1 MSICHPWSS
10 AGLGSCQVVL
20 RDLFSTHCMWQGKSL
35 VHFLLQGQFR
45 TEVAVPALG
54 TLTNWTVILT
64 EPMFLWGPRKLP
76 KYGFLERT
84 EFLMYAGKSPLRASS
99 SRSSA
104 LFCPTRQQE
113 KPFNQ
118 HNLLNG
124 VHIQAA
130 LITRTYLR

>member
-10 AGLGSCQVVL
+10 AGLESSQVML

-35 VHFLLQGQFR
+35 IHFLFQGQFR

-64 EPMFLWGPRKLP
+64 MPMFLWEPSNP
-76 KYGFLERT
+76 PDDGFLERT
-84 EFLMYAGKSPLRASS
+84 EFLMNAGKSPLRASS

-104 LFCPTRQQE
+104 LFCPTKQQE

-118 HNLLNG
+118 HSLLNG
-124 VHIQAA
+124 IHIWAA
-130 LITRTYLR
+130 LITQTAI